1 MPNSPRLR
9 RIIARIRPTFAT
21 RLTLTIAA
29 FYAGETPEE
38 AATRFRVPVGKVLD
52 AIRKDLGGKP

>member
-1 MPNSPRLR
+1 MTSSPRLH
-9 RIIARIRPTFAT
+9 RIAARIRPAFAA

-29 FYAGETPEE
+29 FYDGETPEE

>member
-1 MPNSPRLR
+1 MSSRLK

-21 RLTLTIAA
+21 RLTAAVAA
-29 FYAGETPEE
+29 FYDGETPEE